1 MLKQHPF
8 FVRPKRQKKESP
20 TLSAGLSYF
29 YILICSLLEPTC
41 RDVTAA

>member
-20 TLSAGLSYF
+20 TLSAELSFFLYSDMQF
-29 YILICSLLEPTC
+29 T
-41 RDVTAA
+41 